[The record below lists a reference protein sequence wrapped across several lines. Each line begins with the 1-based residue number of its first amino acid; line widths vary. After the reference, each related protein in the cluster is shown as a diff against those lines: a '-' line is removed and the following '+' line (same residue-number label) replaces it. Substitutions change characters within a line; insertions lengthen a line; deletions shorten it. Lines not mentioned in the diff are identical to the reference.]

1 MALTEKDKKRQ
12 RTEEVGQ
19 KMTRERVGVE
29 VAKLGGFAELQ
40 SVFNNNRPTVG
51 VVTGAG

>member
-1 MALTEKDKKRQ
+1 MPLMALEEDGKQQ

-29 VAKLGGFAELQ
+29 VAKLGPFAK
-40 SVFNNNRPTVG
+40 
-51 VVTGAG
+51 A